1 MEPTRSVIRQDR
13 ARKTTSW
20 TTVPTSTSW
29 TPEANSSV
37 LSTPI
42 PQAIGSRMLCANFWR
57 SQVDE
62 KSHGSFVNLTTT
74 CEHQNGGCE
83 YSRAANVDGLLQ
95 SSYLLPQR

>member
-1 MEPTRSVIRQDR
+1 MPLDEILDSLREVPQLQIAARPDLPGDISGHIPRPAFHGVESEDPDWPSSRS
-13 ARKTTSW
+13 W
-20 TTVPTSTSW
+20 
-29 TPEANSSV
+29 
-37 LSTPI
+37 
-42 PQAIGSRMLCANFWR
+42 WR

-83 YSRAANVDGLLQ
+83 YSRAANAGGLLQ